1 MKDLSYLFLVFLAMT
16 AVTATERFLPFAAAS
31 WLSKQ
36 RWVKVVGSFLP
47 LAIMVLL
54 VVHSSTEST
63 LARGGLPIPEAA
75 AIFLTL
81 TLQWF
86 VKNALLSIFCGTAC
100 YVVLLNSFFV

>member
-47 LAIMVLL
+47 L
-54 VVHSSTEST
+54 
-63 LARGGLPIPEAA
+63 
-75 AIFLTL
+75 
-81 TLQWF
+81 
-86 VKNALLSIFCGTAC
+86 LSIFCGTAC

>member
-47 LAIMVLL
+47 LAIMVPL
-54 VVHSSTEST
+54 S
-63 LARGGLPIPEAA
+63 
-75 AIFLTL
+75 LTPGAPG
-81 TLQWF
+81 
-86 VKNALLSIFCGTAC
+86 ALLSIFCGTAC